1 MKKTLI
7 LVAAALL
14 FAGCIEHE
22 EIEFEGVVV
31 GTRNCSGALM
41 DSNTGF
47 LVKLTRPEGIGGSMT
62 SAEGETMENI
72 IVLYEPPKLIY
83 VEDRIHGTFYRDDKY
98 SRGNCTIRWPDMN
111 LPEGVFLRVYVD

>member
-1 MKKTLI
+1 MKRLLI
-7 LVAAALL
+7 LAAAVLL
-14 FAGCIEHE
+14 FAGCVEHE
-22 EIEFEGVVV
+22 EIEFDGVVV

-62 SAEGETMENI
+62 STDGETMDNI
-72 IVLYEPPKLIY
+72 IVLYEPPKLIF

-98 SRGNCTIRWPDMN
+98 SRANCTIRWNDMN
-111 LPEGVFLRVYVD
+111 LPEGVFLQVYVD

>member
-1 MKKTLI
+1 MKKILI
-7 LVAAALL
+7 LAAVAML

-47 LVKLTRPEGIGGSMT
+47 LVKLTRPEGIGGTMT
-62 SAEGETMENI
+62 STSGETMDNI
-72 IVLYEPPKLIY
+72 IILYETPKLIF
-83 VEDRIHGTFYRDDKY
+83 VEDHIHGTFYRDDKY
-98 SRGNCTIRWPDMN
+98 SRANCSVRYDN
-111 LPEGVFLRVYVD
+111 LDLPEGVFLRVYVD